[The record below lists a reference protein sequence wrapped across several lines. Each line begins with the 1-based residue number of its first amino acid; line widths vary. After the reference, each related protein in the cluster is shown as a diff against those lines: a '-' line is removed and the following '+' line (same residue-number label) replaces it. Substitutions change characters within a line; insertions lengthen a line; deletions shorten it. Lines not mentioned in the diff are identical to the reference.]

1 MVRWGLTFPLDGTPL
16 SEHRPIFEEMESLG
30 YTDAWT
36 AEADGSDALV
46 PIGVAAAMSRTL
58 RLGSAIANVFTR
70 GPALLAQQAAS
81 ANEAAPGR
89 FVLGIGAS
97 SHAIVE
103 SWNGVPF
110 REPLTRTR
118 EVLAFLRA
126 AFAGEKAA
134 SESLGVR
141 GFRLGRRFG
150 DPPPI
155 FVAALRKKML
165 QLAGSAGDG
174 VIINWLGANDV
185 LKVVQVA
192 RDAATAAGR
201 DADKLEVACRI
212 FVLDAP
218 SEEIARAVARRAVTG
233 YLTTPVY
240 SAFHRWLGRGESLG
254 PMQDAWDS
262 SDRQSALGL
271 VPEQVI
277 DDLFVFGDRRT
288 CLDKV
293 EAYVRAGVTVPIMNF
308 LVAEADPV
316 KRAERTRALV
326 RELARE

>member
-1 MVRWGLTFPLDGTPL
+1 
-16 SEHRPIFEEMESLG
+16 MESCG

-46 PIGVAAAMSRTL
+46 PIGVAAAMSKTL

-97 SHAIVE
+97 SHAIVQN
-103 SWNGVPF
+103 WNGIAF
-110 REPLTRTR
+110 REPLNRTR
-118 EVLAFLRA
+118 EVLRFLRT

-134 SESLGVR
+134 SEALGVR

-150 DPPPI
+150 DAPPM

-165 QLAGSAGDG
+165 QLAGSESEG
-174 VIINWLGANDV
+174 VIINWLGASDV
-185 LKVVQVA
+185 PKVVQVA
-192 RDAATAAGR
+192 REAAEAAGR
-201 DADKLEVACRI
+201 DPENLEVACRI

-218 SEEIARAVARRAVTG
+218 NDDVARAIARRAVTG

-240 SAFHRWLGRGESLG
+240 SAFHRWLGRGDILG
-254 PMQDAWDS
+254 PMNEAWAAG
-262 SDRQSALGL
+262 DRQSAVGL

-277 DDLFVFGDRRT
+277 DDLFAFGTRNKR
-288 CLDKV
+288 LDQV

-308 LVAEADPV
+308 LVAEADAT

-326 RELARE
+326 KEMARG

>member
-1 MVRWGLTFPLDGTPL
+1 MERWGLTFPLDGIPL
-16 SEHRPIFEEMESLG
+16 SDHRAIFEEMESLG

-46 PIGVAAAMSRTL
+46 PIGAAAAMSKSL

-103 SWNGVPF
+103 NWNGVAF
-110 REPLTRTR
+110 NEPLTRTR
-118 EVLAFLRA
+118 EVLSFLRA

-150 DPPPI
+150 EPPPI

-165 QLAGSAGDG
+165 QLAGGESDG
-174 VIINWLGANDV
+174 VVINWLGANDV
-185 LKVVQVA
+185 PKVVQVA
-192 RDAATAAGR
+192 REAAQKAAR
-201 DADKLEVACRI
+201 DPEKLEVACRI

-218 SEEIARAVARRAVTG
+218 NDDVARAIARRAVTG

-240 SAFHRWLGRGESLG
+240 SAFHRWLGRGEILG
-254 PMQDAWDS
+254 PMNEAWAAG
-262 SDRQSALGL
+262 DRQSAVGL

-277 DDLFVFGDRRT
+277 DDLFAFGDRNTR
-288 CLDKV
+288 LDKV
-293 EAYVRAGVTVPIMNF
+293 EAYARAGVTVPIMNF
-308 LVAEADPV
+308 LVAEPDAR

-326 RELARE
+326 NEMAKA